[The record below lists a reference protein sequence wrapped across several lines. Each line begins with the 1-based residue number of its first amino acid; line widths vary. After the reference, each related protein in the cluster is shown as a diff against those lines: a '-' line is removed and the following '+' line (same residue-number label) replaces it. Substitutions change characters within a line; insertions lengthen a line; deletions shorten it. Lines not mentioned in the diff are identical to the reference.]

1 MKKIWT
7 IFVLIFAL
15 IFVLGGCTK
24 IKVPEIS
31 IEDELKQYTNYP
43 DFVFGCMYPVAD
55 AIENIGHQLV
65 GVDVSLLSNKEW
77 LSRIFGQVAIINAN
91 CDAIIDYD
99 ETLIP
104 ENYKYAHSLL
114 LISVNEYKYAMV
126 LLVEFLSPK
135 SNTYD
140 LSKLSKLEDVM
151 YSATDYLVEATGLIK
166 ENQ

>member
-1 MKKIWT
+1 MMK
-7 IFVLIFAL
+7 
-15 IFVLGGCTK
+15 
-24 IKVPEIS
+24 
-31 IEDELKQYTNYP
+31 
-43 DFVFGCMYPVAD
+43 
-55 AIENIGHQLV
+55 H
-65 GVDVSLLSNKEW
+65 
-77 LSRIFGQVAIINAN
+77 
-91 CDAIIDYD
+91 
-99 ETLIP
+99 LIP